1 MNYTD
6 ADYEM
11 HLDFLRREIIRDLAE
26 TSRYKEQLKYI
37 SISCSGIP
45 AELRP
50 TPLRRENYT
59 KYYLKQYKPNSAI
72 K

>member
-6 ADYEM
+6 VDFEM
-11 HLDFLRREIIRDLAE
+11 HLEFLRREIVRDLLE
-26 TSRYKEQLKYI
+26 TARYKAQLKQI
-37 SISCSGIP
+37 SISYSNLP

-50 TPLRRENYT
+50 TPLRRENRES
-59 KYYLKQYKPNSAI
+59 YYAKQYKPNSVV

>member
-1 MNYTD
+1 MNYTE

-11 HLDFLRREIIRDLAE
+11 HLDFLRREIIRDLTE
-26 TSRYKEQLKYI
+26 TARYKEQLKWI
-37 SISCSGIP
+37 SISCCNIP
-45 AELRP
+45 VELRP

-59 KYYLKQYKPNSAI
+59 KYYLKQYKPNSAV

>member
-1 MNYTD
+1 MNYTE

-11 HLDFLRREIIRDLAE
+11 HLDYLRREIIRDLAE
-26 TSRYKEQLKYI
+26 TARYKEELKNI
-37 SISCSGIP
+37 SISCSNIP

-59 KYYLKQYKPNSAI
+59 KYYLKQYKPNSVVN
-72 K
+72 

>member
-1 MNYTD
+1 MNYTE

-11 HLDFLRREIIRDLAE
+11 HLEFLRREIIRDLAE
-26 TSRYKEQLKYI
+26 TARYKEQLKQI
-37 SISCSGIP
+37 SISCSNIP

-50 TPLRRENYT
+50 TPLRRENRES
-59 KYYLKQYKPNSAI
+59 YYAKQYKPNSVV

>member
-1 MNYTD
+1 MNYNE

-26 TSRYKEQLKYI
+26 TARYKEQLSQI
-37 SISCSGIP
+37 SISCSHLPVG
-45 AELRP
+45 LRP
-50 TPLRRENYT
+50 TPLLRENYT
-59 KYYLKQYKPNSAI
+59 KYYLKQYKPNSAV

>member
-26 TSRYKEQLKYI
+26 TARYKEQLKHI
-37 SISCSGIP
+37 SSTCSNIP
-45 AELRP
+45 VELRP

-59 KYYLKQYKPNSAI
+59 KYYLKQYKPISVF

>member
-11 HLDFLRREIIRDLAE
+11 HLDFLRREIIRDLAD
-26 TSRYKEQLKYI
+26 TARYKEQLKQI
-37 SISCSGIP
+37 SISCSNVP
-45 AELRP
+45 VELRP

-59 KYYLKQYKPNSAI
+59 KYYAKQYKPNSVV

>member
-1 MNYTD
+1 MNYTE

-11 HLDFLRREIIRDLAE
+11 HLDYLRREIVRDLVE
-26 TSRYKEQLKYI
+26 TARYKEQLKQI
-37 SISCSGIP
+37 SISYSNLP

-50 TPLRRENYT
+50 SPLRRENRES
-59 KYYLKQYKPNSAI
+59 YYAKQYKPNSVV